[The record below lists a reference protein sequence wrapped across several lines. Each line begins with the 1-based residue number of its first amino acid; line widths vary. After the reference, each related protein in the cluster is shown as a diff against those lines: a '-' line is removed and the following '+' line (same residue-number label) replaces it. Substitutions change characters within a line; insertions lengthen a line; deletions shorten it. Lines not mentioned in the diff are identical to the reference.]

1 MLGVQLPD
9 RIAAWLAK
17 LEPRPAFAAEVA
29 VVQAL

>member
-1 MLGVQLPD
+1 VQLPD

-17 LEPRPAFAAEVA
+17 LEQRPAFAAEVA